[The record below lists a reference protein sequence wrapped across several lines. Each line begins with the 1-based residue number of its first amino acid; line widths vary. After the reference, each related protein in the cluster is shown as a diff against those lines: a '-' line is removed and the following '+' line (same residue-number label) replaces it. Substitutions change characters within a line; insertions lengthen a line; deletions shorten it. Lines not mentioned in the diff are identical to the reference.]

1 MMTCPPFSHSGAGV
15 RRKVV
20 LLAST
25 LLVGACAPPSY
36 LVLLEQDGKT
46 GSVVVTQAGRSARL
60 DQAGAAL
67 VLGATGPSPLTVDEK
82 QIRTDFAAAMQARP
96 QSPQTFVLYFE
107 GTTTTLTAAS
117 ATHIADIRTSMRS
130 MPAPDVSI
138 VGHTDRAGSDKAN
151 ETLGLE
157 RAEVVRKLLADE
169 LSAAVEIAVT
179 SHGERN
185 PLVPTSDGVLEPRNR
200 RVEITVR

>member
-1 MMTCPPFSHSGAGV
+1 M
-15 RRKVV
+15 
-20 LLAST
+20 LLAA
-25 LLVGACAPPSY
+25 GCAPPSY
-36 LVLLEQDGKT
+36 LVLLEQDDGKT
-46 GSVVVTQAGRSARL
+46 GSVIVTHAGRSARL

-67 VLGATGPSPLTVDEK
+67 ALNATGPSPLTVDEN

-107 GTTTTLTAAS
+107 GTTTTLTTAS
-117 ATHIADIRTSMRS
+117 AARIADIRASVRS

-138 VGHTDRAGSDKAN
+138 VGHTDRAGDDKAN
-151 ETLGLE
+151 EALGLE
-157 RAEVVRKLLADE
+157 RAKVVRNLLADE

-185 PLVPTSDGVLEPRNR
+185 PLVPTADGVLEPRNR